1 MQNFCKSNE
10 NKITKIKSQRDQKGG
25 GRVEALRCNYHD
37 QKTNIF
43 VMKVYKNWF
52 KKLRLE

>member
-10 NKITKIKSQRDQKGG
+10 NKTTEIKSQRDQKEG
-25 GRVEALRCNYHD
+25 GRVESQRGNYHD

-43 VMKVYKNWF
+43 LIKVFIKIGLSN
-52 KKLRLE
+52 